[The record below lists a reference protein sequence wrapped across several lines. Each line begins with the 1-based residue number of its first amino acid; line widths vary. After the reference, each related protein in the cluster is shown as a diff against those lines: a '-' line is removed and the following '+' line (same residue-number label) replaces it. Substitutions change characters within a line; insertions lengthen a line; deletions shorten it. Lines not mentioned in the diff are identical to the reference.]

1 MIPDLSMASPVS
13 MRVQRTWPSHV
24 RQKFAPLAS
33 RLWRK
38 SRYELKWEAGFFT
51 VPPGVCLC
59 VLHFLC
65 ALLVLLS
72 PQTEYARFEN
82 GRFVYRI
89 SRSPMCEYM
98 INFIH
103 KLKHL
108 PEKYMMNSVLEN
120 FTILLVIT
128 SLTWVGDVPLWECFS
143 RCCQDVLVAP
153 AGFKKIWVGAV
164 GGLHWALR
172 YVPLP
177 GFTFLSFHRG
187 WNTVWGPSL
196 SAGEREDKRGQETL
210 LLVSHGV
217 LKCHSPLQRK
227 HPGQGVCKQPPSPK
241 KPILVC

>member
-143 RCCQDVLVAP
+143 CCCQDVLVAP
-153 AGFKKIWVGAV
+153 AGFKKKSEWGRW
-164 GGLHWALR
+164 GD
-172 YVPLP
+172 
-177 GFTFLSFHRG
+177 FTGPWDVFLCLDSHSSHSTGDETQCEDPHYLQGKGRI
-187 WNTVWGPSL
+187 
-196 SAGEREDKRGQETL
+196 REG
-210 LLVSHGV
+210 
-217 LKCHSPLQRK
+217 RK
-227 HPGQGVCKQPPSPK
+227 PCYWHHMGS
-241 KPILVC
+241 

>member
-24 RQKFAPLAS
+24 RQKFALLAS

-153 AGFKKIWVGAV
+153 AGFKKNLS
-164 GGLHWALR
+164 GGGGGTSLGLEMCSSAWIHI
-172 YVPLP
+172 PLIP
-177 GFTFLSFHRG
+177 QGMKHSVRTLIICRG
-187 WNTVWGPSL
+187 KG
-196 SAGEREDKRGQETL
+196 G
-210 LLVSHGV
+210 
-217 LKCHSPLQRK
+217 
-227 HPGQGVCKQPPSPK
+227 
-241 KPILVC
+241 